1 MIVSILT
8 FIKVVVY
15 YLSVYNKDW
24 IQVVEVGVIIEKK
37 MIK

>member
-8 FIKVVVY
+8 FIKVVVD